1 MTPPLTPDQIR
12 TISIIE
18 RVSSVFSLIGIV
30 FVLSTFLLSSSF
42 NKPINRLVFF
52 ATFGNL
58 GESIDVED
66 RNGNCE
72 RL

>member
-12 TISIIE
+12 TISITE
-18 RVSSVFSLIGIV
+18 RVSSVFSLMGIV
-30 FVLSTFLLSSSF
+30 FILSTFLLSSSF

-66 RNGNCE
+66 GKGNCE